1 MGYWEIDV
9 EDITATNMFIYARAV
24 VVTERLG
31 LKTGKKTQ
39 KQEPMWKRRLE
50 SQIKGMRA
58 DLKSVEAL
66 LRGKTVKEHHRR
78 RLEQKYKLAENGLK
92 HVYEDIKQRIIAKSK
107 KLERYKNRNK
117 QFVLQNRMFETDQR
131 RFYKELDGN
140 SNSPQMT
147 PDPEEANQYWDGI
160 WGEETTYEKEAESL
174 QKLREEV
181 EPLQQDKICINVET
195 VTQFLKKVPNWKA
208 PGPDLVQGFWVKNFT
223 SLHTCIANN
232 L

>member
-1 MGYWEIDV
+1 M
-9 EDITATNMFIYARAV
+9 
-24 VVTERLG
+24 
-31 LKTGKKTQ
+31 
-39 KQEPMWKRRLE
+39 
-50 SQIKGMRA
+50 
-58 DLKSVEAL
+58 EAL

-92 HVYEDIKQRIIAKSK
+92 HVYEDIKQQIIAKSK
-107 KLERYKNRNK
+107 KLQRYKKRNK
-117 QFVLQNRMFETDQR
+117 QFVQNRMLETDQR

-160 WGEETTYEKEAESL
+160 WGEETTYEKEAEWL

-181 EPLQQDKICINVET
+181 EPLQQDSVCINVET
-195 VTQFLKKVPNWKA
+195 VMQFLKKVPNWKS